1 MSRPTGGSEI
11 RRAFLDFFAER
22 GHPVVPSAS
31 LIPVDPSLLLTVAG
45 MVPFKP
51 YLLGEEKPPYPRATT
66 SQKCI
71 RTNDIEIVGTTARH
85 MSFFE
90 MLGNFSFGGD
100 YFKEKAIPWAY
111 ELITEGYQMDPE
123 RLWFTVHESDDE
135 AAQLWIDG
143 VGVPAD
149 RVQRRDRD
157 NFWQM
162 GVAGP
167 AGPSSEI
174 FYDRGPEFGD
184 EGGPIVD
191 EERHMEFWNLV
202 FMQYVQDEPYHVIG
216 DLPSRNIDTGSGLE
230 RVCVLLQEVD
240 NAFLTDLVRPV
251 LAAGEAAT
259 GVSYGDRP
267 ESDVSLRILAD
278 HGRAITHLIADGV
291 VPSNEGRGYVLRRL
305 LRRAVRHGWQLGA
318 EENITPR
325 LVAATADAMDDAYP
339 ALRQAI
345 DGITETAE
353 REEQRFRK
361 TLESGHSLL
370 SAELEDMGEGA
381 TLTGETAFKLHDT
394 FGFPVELTEEIAA
407 ERGVEVDRSAFDA
420 EMAAQRERARAAR
433 SKTATEDAP
442 KAYRAIYDRS
452 GPTRFEGYERV
463 DTQGTVLAIVADGES
478 IETAEEGREVEM
490 FFDTTTFYA
499 ESGGQVGDTG
509 TATTETGT
517 LHITDTQHALQD
529 LHGHRAK
536 VVSGSVSV
544 GQTAA
549 LSVEPGRRER
559 IRKSHSGTHI
569 LHWALRTVVGPHVQQ
584 AGSLVE
590 SGRLRFDF
598 SHYEGLTDEEV
609 LEVERLAN
617 ERIIENA
624 HVRAYQATRQ
634 EAEELG
640 ALAFFGDK
648 YGEVVRIVEAGN
660 YSREL
665 CGGTHVHTTG
675 QVGPLVVVGESSI
688 GSNLRRI
695 EAYTGASGYEYFAGL
710 RRRLRSAASSLR
722 VPPDQVDEAAA
733 SLADRSRRQEERIAQ
748 FEAQTRSEVVA
759 SLVDA
764 GESIDG
770 KRLVVA
776 EQPGLSP
783 DALRQLGMQVRD
795 RMGTGIAILGSTR
808 EGKAGLV
815 VVVTKDLVAAGADAA
830 EIAGPA
836 ARLVGGGSS
845 RDPELAQAGGPQG
858 DRLGDSLEEAARL
871 ARESL
876 GRM

>member
-1 MSRPTGGSEI
+1 MSTPRTGSEI
-11 RRAFLDFFAER
+11 RRAFLDFFADR

-90 MLGNFSFGGD
+90 MLGNFSFEGD
-100 YFKEKAIPWAY
+100 YFKEKAMPWAY
-111 ELITEGYQMDPE
+111 ELITEVYGMDPE

-135 AAQLWIDG
+135 AEQIWIDG
-143 VGVPAD
+143 IGVPAE

-174 FYDRGPEFGD
+174 FYDRGAEFGE

-191 EERHMEFWNLV
+191 EERYMEFWNLV
-202 FMQYVQDEPYHVIG
+202 FMQYVQDEPYHVVG
-216 DLPSRNIDTGSGLE
+216 DLPAKNIDTGSGLE
-230 RVCVLLQEVD
+230 RVAVLLQEVD

-259 GVSYGDRP
+259 GVAYGSRP
-267 ESDVSLRILAD
+267 ETDVSLRILAD

-305 LRRAVRHGWQLGA
+305 LRRAVRHAWQLGA
-318 EENITPR
+318 EESVTPR
-325 LVAATADAMDDAYP
+325 LVAATAEVMGDAYP
-339 ALRQAI
+339 ALRAGL
-345 DGITETAE
+345 DGISETAE
-353 REEQRFRK
+353 REEARFRK

-370 SAELEDMGEGA
+370 SAELEDVVAGT
-381 TLTGETAFKLHDT
+381 TLSGETAFKLHDT

-407 ERGVEVDRSAFDA
+407 ERGLTVDRAAFDA
-420 EMAAQRERARAAR
+420 EMAAQRERARTAR
-433 SKTATEDAP
+433 SKAAVEDAP
-442 KAYRAIYDRS
+442 KVYRTIYDRT

-463 DTQGTVLAIVADGES
+463 DTQGTILAIIADGEPV
-478 IETAEEGREVEM
+478 EAADEGREVEV

-529 LHGHRAK
+529 LHGHRAT
-536 VVSGSVSV
+536 VTGGTISV
-544 GQTAA
+544 GQAAA

-598 SHYEGLTDEEV
+598 SHFEGLTDEEV

-617 ERIIENA
+617 ERVIENA
-624 HVRAYQATRQ
+624 HVRSYQATRR
-634 EAEELG
+634 EAEEIG

-648 YGEVVRIVEAGN
+648 YGEVVRVVEAGD

-695 EAYTGASGYEYFAGL
+695 EAYTGAAGYDYFADM
-710 RRRLRSAASSLR
+710 RRRLRLAADSLR
-722 VPPDQVDEAAA
+722 VRPDEVGEAAA
-733 SLADRSRRQEERIAQ
+733 SLAERARRQEERIEQ
-748 FEAQTRSEVVA
+748 FEAQTRSELAADLVA
-759 SLVDA
+759 S
-764 GESIDG
+764 GEG
-770 KRLVVA
+770 VGEHRLVVST
-776 EQPGLSP
+776 QPGLSP

-795 RMGTGIAILGSTR
+795 RMGSGIAVLGSAR
-808 EGKAGLV
+808 DGKAGLV
-815 VVVTKDLVAAGADAA
+815 VVVSKDLVPAGVNAS

-836 ARLVGGGSS
+836 ARLLGGGSS
-845 RDPELAQAGGPQG
+845 RDPELAQAGGPDG
-858 DRLGDSLEEAARL
+858 DRLGDGLEEAARL